1 MAFYGGHPPI
11 QLYPCYPQ
19 VIIVMMMRMMMMMM
33 MMMIMTLRAPRC

>member
-19 VIIVMMMRMMMMMM
+19 VIIVMMMMRMMMMMM
-33 MMMIMTLRAPRC
+33 ILTLRAPRC